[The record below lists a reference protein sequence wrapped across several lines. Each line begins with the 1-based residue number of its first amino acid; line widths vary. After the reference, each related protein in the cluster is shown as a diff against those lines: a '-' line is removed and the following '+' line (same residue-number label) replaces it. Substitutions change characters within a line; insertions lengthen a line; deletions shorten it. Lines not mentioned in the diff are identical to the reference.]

1 MATMSDSA
9 KVGAA
14 TARRGLEANTASAGQ
29 QTRTQA
35 VRGRLTTSSP
45 TQNEFSRENI
55 KASATEMAVKGGP
68 VIFWL
73 VAGIAI
79 VKDIIDIFVTLIDAL
94 GIALTATAVGAV
106 VGIPLAFFAEIID
119 KVAGLFIDFT
129 LVAYFGYIGG
139 GFALRL
145 VIISIGAIL
154 DAVPFMA
161 VLPLTTLSFFAAYL
175 MGRGAKAAVKVSGI
189 AQKTGQIAGKVAKYI

>member
-14 TARRGLEANTASAGQ
+14 TARRGLEANTASAGRETT
-29 QTRTQA
+29 TRA
-35 VRGRLTTSSP
+35 VRGRLATT
-45 TQNEFSRENI
+45 TATEGEFSRENI
-55 KASATEMAVKGGP
+55 KVAAAEMAVKGGP

-79 VKDIIDIFVTLIDAL
+79 VKDIIDICVTLIDAL
-94 GIALTATAVGAV
+94 GVALTATAVGAV
-106 VGIPLAFFAEIID
+106 VGVPLAFFAEVID
-119 KVAGLFIDFT
+119 KVAGMFIDFT

-145 VIISIGAIL
+145 VIMSIGAIL
-154 DAVPFMA
+154 DAIPVME

-175 MGRGAKAAVKVSGI
+175 IGRGAKAVGKASGI
-189 AQKTGQIAGKVAKYI
+189 TQKAGQLAGKVAKYI